1 MDKKNESKIKKGRI
15 VKLIISF
22 MPMIVMMVIIY
33 LFSAKNG
40 MQSSHTSGGTVSIMI
55 TFFEKIPGI
64 HITQVQ
70 QVKLARCMELPVRKL
85 AHITEYGILLATIY
99 IPVEKNFMLKN
110 SKKAI
115 ISVAIAIL
123 YAASDEL
130 HQRFVP
136 GRSGRVTDV
145 LIDSIGILV
154 SLFILQI
161 IYQKK
166 RKCNMQNGM
175 TD

>member
-1 MDKKNESKIKKGRI
+1 MNRKNKNETKVGRI
-15 VKLIISF
+15 VELIFSF
-22 MPMIVMMVIIY
+22 MPMVVMMIIIY

-40 MQSSHTSGGTVSIMI
+40 VQSSHTSGGTVSIMI
-55 TFFEKIPGI
+55 SFFEKIPGI
-64 HITQVQ
+64 HITELKQAE
-70 QVKLARCMELPVRKL
+70 LARYMELPVRKL

-99 IPVEKNFMLKN
+99 IPIEKNFMLEN
-110 SKKAI
+110 SKKVIVSA
-115 ISVAIAIL
+115 VIAIL

-154 SLFILQI
+154 ALFILQI

-166 RKCNMQNGM
+166 RKHNRKNVM
-175 TD
+175 TN

>member
-64 HITQVQ
+64 HITQAQ

-154 SLFILQI
+154 SLFILRLFT
-161 IYQKK
+161 KK
-166 RKCNMQNGM
+166 RENAICKMG
-175 TD
+175 